1 VRHTPDGTSRLF
13 NTPGFYTQL
22 SKQYGPYRPYFRY
35 QYVNA
40 PADEPLFSDVG
51 LRHGPSVGL
60 RYDATESVALK
71 LQYDYTALRQ
81 QPATSGVALQVGFT
95 F

>member
-1 VRHTPDGTSRLF
+1 
-13 NTPGFYTQL
+13 
-22 SKQYGPYRPYFRY
+22 
-35 QYVNA
+35 
-40 PADEPLFSDVG
+40 
-51 LRHGPSVGL
+51 
-60 RYDATESVALK
+60 